1 MRPILRRRRPEL
13 DPAPAAPPDRTHL
26 HLDQIQ
32 AVADRYACDHA
43 PCISKRD
50 QAAAEMAGWL
60 AECGV
65 DLDDPMQL
73 HAALVALT
81 AALVEEADR
90 LTCPTCGRTID
101 PGQPTCLTGAGTIH
115 RGCCL
120 YQHDDDHTD
129 VELVKEATRYLQGDR
144 GTPRV
149 WAMRGVGS

>member
-1 MRPILRRRRPEL
+1 MRPILRRRRPEV
-13 DPAPAAPPDRTHL
+13 DPTTAEAPDRTHL

-43 PCISKRD
+43 PCIARRD

-81 AALVEEADR
+81 AAARIALGAPIGGGVGLAQHVAALAGRTPGLTEEA
-90 LTCPTCGRTID
+90 GR
-101 PGQPTCLTGAGTIH
+101 
-115 RGCCL
+115 
-120 YQHDDDHTD
+120 
-129 VELVKEATRYLQGDR
+129 
-144 GTPRV
+144 
-149 WAMRGVGS
+149 